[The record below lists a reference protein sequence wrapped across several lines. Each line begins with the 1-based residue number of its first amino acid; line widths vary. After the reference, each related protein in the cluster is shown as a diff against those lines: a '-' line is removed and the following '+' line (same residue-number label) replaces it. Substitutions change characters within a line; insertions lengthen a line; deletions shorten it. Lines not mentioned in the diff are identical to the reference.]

1 MYRVLF
7 VFMVL
12 LSQVS
17 FAQSNPVGDV
27 KDKAVEARS
36 CVKGFATASQML
48 GKDQYKGA
56 DNMAALTLVETVCT
70 TDNLVVSFYTAQ
82 KRSPDAKT
90 LDEIKRVVE
99 GMVRDWYKEDVEVLK
114 IAEKR
119 AHQ

>member
-1 MYRVLF
+1 RWRSLWISSSEHRMHRQ
-7 VFMVL
+7 VFI
-12 LSQVS
+12 
-17 FAQSNPVGDV
+17 NPAVALGVGD
-27 KDKAVEARS
+27 RP
-36 CVKGFATASQML
+36 
-48 GKDQYKGA
+48 
-56 DNMAALTLVETVCT
+56 VCT